1 MRPMTLPAAC
11 AATASP
17 MVSAAPAAKVG
28 EVSAPQKICRSNSI
42 GLRCGPVCLRRY
54 AAGVASGVALG
65 TSVE

>member
-1 MRPMTLPAAC
+1 MTLPAAC

-17 MVSAAPAAKVG
+17 MVSAAPAAKVE
-28 EVSAPQKICRSNSI
+28 EVSASQKIWRSNYI
-42 GLRCGPVCLRRY
+42 ALRGDPLGLRY